1 VELAGDDELTL
12 EATVG
17 DGSAVSG
24 KRPVEATKVESA
36 GANDLTSEAIV
47 GDGSSVSGKLPVEAT
62 KVELGVDEALKL
74 EAMVGEGSSTSGRRP
89 VDATN
94 VGTAGADDS
103 TLEGAVGDGS
113 SVGMLPPVEATKEL
127 AELVVAVVESFKE
140 LDSLLTLLDAVE
152 LDTPVPLLKV
162 KLEGLENW
170 SLEDVLGVGCTSL
183 LGMGAD
189 DGCCLKFSPLDP
201 VLRLEAAAAVEDD
214 EIVSDAVGD
223 TMSSLLGMPTEGCLE
238 DLSLELEIGAVGCTS
253 LLVPGPTDGLDSTY
267 VELVVALELG
277 AVGDT
282 SLLGAG
288 PTDGLDSTYVELV
301 VALELDAVG
310 DTSLLGAGPTD
321 GCCASLSPDRFLL
334 LVDDAGEELGAV
346 GSTVISGDPLEG
358 VLEMVISSVLGSYSS
373 LLEVDDVKGEELGA
387 VGSRIVSGNPVDG
400 CVDSVEVVG

>member
-1 VELAGDDELTL
+1 MELAGDDELTL

-253 LLVPGPTDGLDSTY
+253 LLGP
-267 VELVVALELG
+267 
-277 AVGDT
+277 
-282 SLLGAG
+282 G

-358 VLEMVISSVLGSYSS
+358 VLEMVVSSVLGSYSS